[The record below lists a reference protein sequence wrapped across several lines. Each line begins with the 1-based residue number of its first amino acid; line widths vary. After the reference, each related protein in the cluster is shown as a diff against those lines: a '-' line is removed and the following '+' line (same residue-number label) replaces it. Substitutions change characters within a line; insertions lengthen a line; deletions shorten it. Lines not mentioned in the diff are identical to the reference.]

1 MNKVFGQTDVT
12 LRAGRPEDAEPCGR
26 ICYEAFTAISGRHGF
41 PPDFPSPEFAVG
53 VLSMLLARPDVYSVV
68 AADAAGRVV
77 GSNFLWEADAI
88 AGVGPITVAP
98 DVQNGAI
105 GRRLMEDVLR
115 RAEEKRF
122 AGVRLV
128 QAAYHSRS
136 LSLYAKLGFVVREP
150 LANLNGP
157 ALGLSVPGHA
167 VRPATESDLDACN
180 AVCRRVHGH
189 DRAQELAGA
198 VRQGAVTLVEHDGRV
213 TGYTTGAGFFGHAV
227 GESNEDLKALIG
239 AAPGFQG
246 PGFLLPMRNA
256 ELFRWCLESGLR
268 VQQTLTLMSVG
279 LYNEPAGAFLPS
291 ILF

>member
-1 MNKVFGQTDVT
+1 
-12 LRAGRPEDAEPCGR
+12 
-26 ICYEAFTAISGRHGF
+26 
-41 PPDFPSPEFAVG
+41 
-53 VLSMLLARPDVYSVV
+53 
-68 AADAAGRVV
+68 
-77 GSNFLWEADAI
+77 
-88 AGVGPITVAP
+88 
-98 DVQNGAI
+98 
-105 GRRLMEDVLR
+105 MEDVLR

-150 LANLNGP
+150 LANLNGL

-167 VRPATESDLDACN
+167 VRPATENDLDACN
-180 AVCRRVHGH
+180 TVCQRVHGH
-189 DRAQELAGA
+189 DRAQELLGA
-198 VRQGAVTLVEHDGRV
+198 VHQGAATLVEHDGRV
-213 TGYTTGAGFFGHAV
+213 TGYTTGTGFFGHAV
-227 GESNEDLKALIG
+227 GESNEDLKALLS
-239 AAPGFQG
+239 AAAEFQG